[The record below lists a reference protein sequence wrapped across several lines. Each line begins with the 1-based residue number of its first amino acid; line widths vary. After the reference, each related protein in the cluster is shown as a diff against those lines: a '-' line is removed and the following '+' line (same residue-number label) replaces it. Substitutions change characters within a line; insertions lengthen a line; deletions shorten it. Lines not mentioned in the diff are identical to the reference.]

1 MHLMTMCHRCSGNVN
16 MRMIQ
21 DSNMYQCCKDNIAIC
36 KLHHRDSLLIQ
47 VFPLWGASPDGFCS
61 CDCCGERIIE
71 IKCQYS
77 MLLTVHWSIHVFV
90 LKEII
95 MVKFHSPSSKHA
107 DTHRFRHNYLAIR
120 KNVTSYVGHPMVFLE
135 TIY

>member
-1 MHLMTMCHRCSGNVN
+1 MQYYAPKMTMCHRCSGNVN

-61 CDCCGERIIE
+61 CDCCEKRIIG
-71 IKCQYS
+71 IKCPYS
-77 MLLTVHWSIHVFV
+77 MRKV
-90 LKEII
+90 
-95 MVKFHSPSSKHA
+95 SPVA
-107 DTHRFRHNYLAIR
+107 DSALANSCFCFKR
-120 KNVTSYVGHPMVFLE
+120 DNHGKVSLS
-135 TIY
+135 